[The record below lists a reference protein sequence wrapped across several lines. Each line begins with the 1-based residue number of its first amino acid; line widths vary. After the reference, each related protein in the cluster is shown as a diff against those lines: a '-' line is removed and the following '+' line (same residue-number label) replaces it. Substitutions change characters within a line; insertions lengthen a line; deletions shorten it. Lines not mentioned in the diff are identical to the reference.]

1 MSNSLYELGFLKKIS
16 KKRMKKSS
24 SFVIFNISKQNK
36 YEEYKEKNYRLIV
49 TELMKFW
56 IMVDM
61 MKYIWLQ

>member
-36 YEEYKEKNYRLIV
+36 YEEYKEKTTDL
-49 TELMKFW
+49 L
-56 IMVDM
+56 
-61 MKYIWLQ
+61 

>member
-1 MSNSLYELGFLKKIS
+1 
-16 KKRMKKSS
+16 MKKSS